1 MNFPSPASPAAA
13 ARFAALDGYR
23 FIAALCVVVYH
34 YDAEFGVGLAHVSPA
49 VGRLNAFVDFFFIL
63 SGFVI
68 AVAYAGRMASNA
80 DYLRFLEARVAR
92 LYPLHLLT
100 LAGSLSLLAVA
111 AITGLK
117 PNHPEI
123 LALSALPANLT
134 LMQAW
139 GVVDHPSFNV
149 ASWSISAEWLCY
161 LLTPLVFLA
170 ARRLS
175 AAANLAAILAFVGL
189 MILARNAMGMGRWTD
204 AAHDYGAFRAL
215 PGFWLGATLAFNLER
230 IAALWAPGPWI
241 APIAFV
247 GALVA
252 LHVGANEA
260 VVGAAFVL
268 CIVGCALAER
278 RGRAGAMASAPMQR
292 LGDISYTLY
301 MTHYLLATPVL
312 FVARR
317 YALAGTWGGVGAAI
331 GTTLAVLALC
341 FAIHR
346 YFEMPAKKA
355 ILKWRAGGRRTFAAR
370 RA

>member
-1 MNFPSPASPAAA
+1 MSSSSSASPVAT
-13 ARFAALDGYR
+13 ARVAALDGYR
-23 FIAALCVVVYH
+23 FVAALCVLIYH
-34 YDAEFGVGLAHVSPA
+34 YDAEFGVGLALVSPA
-49 VGRLNAFVDFFFIL
+49 VGHLNAFVDFFFLL

-68 AVAYAGRMASNA
+68 AVAYRDRMTSDA
-80 DYLRFLEARVAR
+80 DYLRFLKARVAR

-100 LAGSLSLLAVA
+100 LAGSLSLLGLAAV
-111 AITGLK
+111 TGLK

-134 LMQAW
+134 LTQAW

-175 AAANLAAILAFVGL
+175 AAVNLTAILGFVAL
-189 MILARNAMGMGRWTD
+189 MVLARHAAGFGSWTD

-215 PGFWLGATLAFNLER
+215 PGFWLGATLAFNLDR
-230 IAALWAPGPWI
+230 IASRWSPGPWI
-241 APIAFV
+241 APLAFV

-252 LHVGANEA
+252 LHFEANA
-260 VVGAAFVL
+260 ALVGAAFVL

-278 RGRAGAMASAPMQR
+278 NGRAGAMASTHMQR

-301 MTHYLLATPVL
+301 MTHYLLAAPAL
-312 FVARR
+312 FIARKHG
-317 YALAGTWGGVGAAI
+317 LIGTWGGAGAAI
-331 GTTLAVLALC
+331 VTTLSVLAICL
-341 FAIHR
+341 IVHR
-346 YFEMPAKKA
+346 AFEMPAKKA
-355 ILKWRAGGRRTFAAR
+355 ILKWRAGEKWIVSTR